1 MQSVGRLPASRAMPF
16 VMLWRSAAHRRH
28 AAASC
33 AVRDKRARSGSALI
47 CARRSVLILTRVRR
61 MSGTRDNAGTMMES
75 STEDELCTA
84 AYFYS
89 TPSHHDDTASDHYPP
104 SGADQPA
111 APRVPSP
118 PLPPPIPASTVSD
131 AEATAEK
138 RAALHECQREL
149 DEADSELLAAAR
161 GLPQPFSHPSVGA
174 VDEAAPEAK
183 DAPHSSGTCTSR
195 LPCSSPPLASSEDA
209 AELAM
214 ELAQEEAALQM
225 DWGVPPARDWAQ
237 AEHQTSADRGIQEGG
252 DGLEFGSDPER
263 DEQLLAFLKGRD
275 VRLLNTPDTETQPLI
290 LPDRSG
296 HVEVNA
302 QLSLHR
308 CERENEESVA
318 AARETRSSMAV
329 SPPAVVHL
337 LHRHSYL
344 AKQDRLYLGACTP
357 PEAQLRPP
365 DAMRAASLAADTQLR
380 GSCILVVFS
389 TTDLR
394 AHDNHLLAFASVRAR
409 AAAAETGMPVSV
421 MAVCVLDYRT
431 FAQPSIVGGFFRQSP
446 QRAQFLIDTVA
457 ALRRK
462 LEDTLHVPLLVRCG
476 RPEEHVPRLAVEL
489 GATDVFMTTQY
500 APHERRVQALM
511 VRRLQ
516 AGIWVSREEVA
527 DEAVTAGAVEQG
539 APEVARGAHCD
550 SQVEEDDPLVAVVEH
565 GSSGVGG
572 QHPYHRGSS
581 LPPHCRTTTAP
592 PAVHRVW
599 QSTLVHLDDLP
610 TPLAAM
616 KEGERWYHDDVTVAT
631 IRPTEPYDK
640 ATAQLAELPLTWQA
654 ALLLPTE
661 AERCRQAGPSILRG
675 ALPRLEDLGYSAAAA
690 RGVDFAFQEVIATQ
704 SSHPVAGEDA
714 ALARLQ
720 EWLEQ
725 GGVTSLLRYGRERR
739 TNTKMYSQKL
749 ARVSPY
755 IALGALSPRKYYEV
769 LRRFAHANLRDGF
782 VQQQFREALLRL
794 SRRDYWHWMGLRFG
808 DRLFLSYGPHPEY
821 TDDVPDWRHDRKVVQ
836 RWCDGL
842 TGIPFADAAMRELV
856 GTGFVAHEGRQ
867 ALAWLLTRGY
877 GQDWRLGAE
886 WMERCSLDY
895 DPFVCYGNYAYS
907 CGLMLD
913 DFGEPVRNVHYL
925 AHQHDQTGIYVKKW
939 LPQLSKVPP
948 VYVHRPHVLTARMQA
963 MHGVYLGKN
972 YPYPLKLWQ
981 GAQRSL
987 SAAELTAYYPQG
999 IANGPG
1005 YAEALRCGSAVMQP
1019 EEYSAA
1025 VSPAYVRQQEWATML
1040 PASAF
1045 SGMEDGDEA
1054 AHFSLTEAAGPRKS
1068 APPAAEAVAAEL
1080 MPQRVVA

>member
-1 MQSVGRLPASRAMPF
+1 MLSVGRLSVSRVTA
-16 VMLWRSAAHRRH
+16 VVRLWRSAAHHRH

-33 AVRDKRARSGSALI
+33 AGLSKNEHSSGCGALT
-47 CARRSVLILTRVRR
+47 CARRTVLTATRVRR
-61 MSGTRDNAGTMMES
+61 MSSSRSSGDTGMDSYREAALGTAV
-75 STEDELCTA
+75 
-84 AYFYS
+84 YFYT
-89 TPSHHDDTASDHYPP
+89 TPPLNDDTTSDHNSP
-104 SGADQPA
+104 SVAHLSA
-111 APRVPSP
+111 APPAPPP
-118 PLPPPIPASTVSD
+118 PLPPSPPVSSVSA
-131 AEATAEK
+131 AEVTAEE
-138 RAALHECQREL
+138 RAEL
-149 DEADSELLAAAR
+149 YKYLRHVEEADPEFLAAAR
-161 GLPQPFSHPSVGA
+161 GIPPRLSNPAGGE
-174 VDEAAPEAK
+174 VDEAATVAESGA
-183 DAPHSSGTCTSR
+183 HSAGTCASR
-195 LPCSSPPLASSEDA
+195 PLCGSSAPPLASLADA

-214 ELAQEEAALQM
+214 DLAQEEAAAQM
-225 DWGVPPARDWAQ
+225 SFGGASACDWDL
-237 AEHQTSADRGIQEGG
+237 AEREAGADSGCQEGG
-252 DGLEFGSDPER
+252 DGVEFGDDAER
-263 DEQLLAFLKGRD
+263 DEQLLAFLKGRH
-275 VRLLNTPDTETQPLI
+275 VRLQNTPDMVTPPLIIPDGNGHVAVKTQPL
-290 LPDRSG
+290 LYPG
-296 HVEVNA
+296 
-302 QLSLHR
+302 
-308 CERENEESVA
+308 EREKEGSVTTA
-318 AARETRSSMAV
+318 GTTLTNMAV
-329 SPPAVVHL
+329 APQTTVHL

-344 AKQDRLYLGACTP
+344 AEQDRLYLSACTA

-365 DAMRAASLAADTQLR
+365 NAMRATPPSADAQHH
-380 GSCILVVFS
+380 GCCILVVFS

-394 AHDNHLLAFASVRAR
+394 VHDNHLLAFASVRAR
-409 AAAAETGMPVSV
+409 AVATETGIPVSV
-421 MAVCVLDYRT
+421 IGVCVLDYRT

-446 QRAQFLIDTVA
+446 QRAQFLLDTVA
-457 ALRRK
+457 ALRCK

-489 GATDVFMTTQY
+489 RAREVFMTTQY

-527 DEAVTAGAVEQG
+527 DEVVMVSAVEQG
-539 APEVARGAHCD
+539 ASSVQRGAHRG
-550 SQVEEDDPLVAVVEH
+550 SGVEEDDPLIAVVEH
-565 GSSGVGG
+565 ASIGAGG

-581 LPPHCRTTTAP
+581 VPSHCRAATTP
-592 PAVHRVW
+592 PVVHSVW

-616 KEGERWYHDDVTVAT
+616 KEGERWYHDDVTVST
-631 IRPTEPYDK
+631 IRPTEPYDR
-640 ATAQLAELPLTWQA
+640 ATAQLAELPLSWQA
-654 ALLLPTE
+654 AALLP
-661 AERCRQAGPSILRG
+661 AKDERRRQAEPSILRG
-675 ALPRLEDLGYSAAAA
+675 ALPRLEDLGYSAAAV
-690 RGVDFAFQEVIATQ
+690 RGTDFAFQEVIATQ

-720 EWLEQ
+720 DWLAQ
-725 GGVTSLLRYGRERR
+725 GGATSLLRYGRERR

-769 LRRFAHANLRDGF
+769 LRQFAHANLRDAF
-782 VQQQFREALLRL
+782 VQQQFREGLLRL

-808 DRLFLSYGPHPEY
+808 DRLFFSYGPHPEH
-821 TDDVPDWRHDRKVVQ
+821 TDDVPDWRRDRKVVQ

-856 GTGFVAHEGRQ
+856 GTGFVAQEGRQ

-913 DFGEPVRNVHYL
+913 DFGEPVRSVHYL

-987 SAAELTAYYPQG
+987 SAAELTAYYPHG
-999 IANGPG
+999 IAKGPG
-1005 YAEALRCGSAVMQP
+1005 YAEALRYGSAVMQP

-1045 SGMEDGDEA
+1045 AGTEDGDDA
-1054 AHFSLTEAAGPRKS
+1054 AHFSLTEAAALRKP
-1068 APPAAEAVAAEL
+1068 AAPAAEAVAVEL
-1080 MPQRVVA
+1080 RS